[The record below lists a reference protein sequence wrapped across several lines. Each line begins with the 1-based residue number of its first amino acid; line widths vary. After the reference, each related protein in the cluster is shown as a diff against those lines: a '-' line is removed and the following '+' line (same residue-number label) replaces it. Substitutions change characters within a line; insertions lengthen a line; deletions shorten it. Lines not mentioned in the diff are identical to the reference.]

1 MTKELIVFTDIEADD
16 ILALIFLK
24 NLEKQQIVSIKS
36 ICVVSFDKKWNPVEK
51 ANKWFPQIDLNNVP
65 RFDYVYENTDIQTNF
80 QNWLIPQLETKPIIV
95 SLASMS
101 MLYRMDHKLF
111 SECQLLC
118 YGSANFRWSYD
129 NNNAEDKSNFAQFI
143 NTSFKHVTL
152 FETYFMFPKKDN
164 TINNTTMPKFCEH
177 ALKSNSTNCSVIVD
191 AVTEWNNHILFSMIE
206 RNVGNCTQE
215 ELNIEKIRSKQLS
228 SETINKLKNSSDR
241 RCKVI
246 LSIYEHTFQLV
257 AADMMVA
264 LSYYYIFAT
273 KTGRITFNDRFM
285 TVFTND
291 DDGKVNMVQ
300 EISMT
305 DIDELIV
312 GYIDV

>member
-51 ANKWFPQIDLNNVP
+51 ANKWFSQIGLDNTP
-65 RFDYVYENTDIQTNF
+65 RFDYIYDAADIQTNF
-80 QNWLIPQLETKPIIV
+80 QNWLIPQLETKPTII

-101 MLYRMDHKLF
+101 MLYQMDHKLF
-111 SECQLLC
+111 NECQLLC

-129 NNNAEDKSNFAQFI
+129 NTNEEEKSKFAQFI
-143 NTSFKHVTL
+143 NTSFERATI
-152 FETYFMFPKKDN
+152 FETYFMFPKKNN
-164 TINNTTMPKFCEH
+164 TINYTTMPKFCEH
-177 ALKSNSTNCSVIVD
+177 VLKSNSTNCSVIID
-191 AVTEWNNHILFSMIE
+191 AVTEWNNHILSSMIG

-215 ELNIEKIRSKQLS
+215 ELSIDLIRSKQLS
-228 SETINKLKNSSDR
+228 SETIDKLRNSTDR

-264 LSYYYIFAT
+264 LSYYYTFAT
-273 KTGRITFNDRFM
+273 KSGNIAFSDRFM
-285 TVFTND
+285 TVFTDNNI
-291 DDGKVNMVQ
+291 GKVNMIQ

-305 DIDELIV
+305 DIDDLIV
-312 GYIDV
+312 DYLDV